1 MNSVHRGLSLYEFL
15 TEAELQHYFNNFKN
29 NLKVQNVGQIKFVA
43 DEDLQA
49 LGMSRPEIRRLK
61 KYFHKYCPQ
70 TYLSKFK
77 KILLTRREGQD
88 EGEVVV
94 PDETGERPSVRVPS
108 KHIIPADAIV
118 INKELGVGEF
128 GVVQQGVWTNEEGE
142 RIQVAIKCLSKDR
155 MQTQPMEFLK
165 EASIM
170 HNINSEHIVRLYGVV
185 LDTNALML
193 VTELAPLRS
202 LLECIKEP
210 SLRVSFPVVS
220 LCHFSIQ
227 ICDGM
232 SYLEEKRLI
241 HRDLAAR
248 NILVFSKNKIKISDF
263 GLSRALGVGK
273 DYYQTNFNVNLKL
286 PIAWCAPECINYLRF
301 TSASDVWA
309 FGVTLWEMFS
319 YGFQPWAALTGQQ
332 ILEAIDEPNF
342 QRLEQPE
349 ACPREYYNIMLK
361 CWQHDALKRPKFDD
375 LMNILP
381 ECKPEQVQV
390 VRENEDPPS
399 TPGGKRD
406 RLQYKVGDVITV
418 LDKRPVPDNP
428 AVWKGVLNSGKTGH
442 FSPANTVTYLGTNI
456 PSNKSN
462 FQRGDGKN
470 PYSSRRRL
478 RPEMISGPQGDFKHT
493 GHVGLDGAYF
503 GDVSFLGDK
512 VQDGRF
518 VQKKLD
524 KYHQLPKQIVTPY
537 KPSDD
542 HDQSTSL
549 TRASSDVS
557 DRAPLLK
564 KVGDKGKSGPAA
576 EHNWSDTASEDQ
588 QDSPGRSRQAD
599 HEYHEISDEEDE
611 PLPRAPFSGSS
622 FDLGPSLMDEVFKAL
637 GGSSTTTD
645 PISLDPPTSLP
656 PLTPTHPTQ
665 ALLEDNETHN
675 VKNEL
680 KEIASKITGKDSSK
694 KKQAT
699 VKPISAA
706 DQRTLDSAI
715 AMANELASK
724 SMSEL
729 DCNQESPPD
738 SEGMPDSPIT
748 PSSPTKHPGGSRFS
762 FKFSTKGS
770 PKHERRHFSAE
781 AASIPDIQS
790 SISEEA
796 REVYNSLVERP
807 GLDPDSLGCR
817 VEPDSPPPSDPE
829 PAEHNPLRMLR
840 AGVTV
845 RPKIR
850 GNKHNLGGGSGF
862 STIERSHGMRGGGLR
877 GEGHTTTTTPTSAD
891 LSTHQTLPKG
901 FKHSKVPPPVKP
913 KPSPLIIP
921 NSAHRTSSS
930 DADTGTS
937 PDGSNFDSSHDAI
950 NLLPLPPRDRTRPT
964 ASLTKPRHQRKHPLI
979 IPGGVTNSLLRG
991 GGHVSALTSGDKQDA
1006 PTGRLVI
1013 QHTHNPQ
1020 LESHS
1025 APDDVSTT
1033 LQTSE
1038 SLEGEEASGTLGSR
1052 LPPAKPPRLFTS
1064 PSSLNDSF
1072 ESQVASEMDALD
1084 DIQEEELSVSPPG
1097 PHPPAYPTS
1106 SAPEPHTPSPDPL
1119 LPSNG
1124 FRERLGGGGSGGSSL
1139 YQYGDHVSCEDLL
1152 DFAMDRPNSRR
1163 TQGPARGTQSDEV
1176 HIMQKVLKNEH
1187 VSPEE
1192 CVVALNEC
1200 EWDVHRALK
1209 LTRLQL
1215 LIPAHRVPLE
1225 AARSTLASFSW
1236 DVGKAASYIVATQG
1250 ISEDTAQV

>member
-1 MNSVHRGLSLYEFL
+1 MTSIQRGPGLYEFL
-15 TEAELQHYFNNFKN
+15 TEAELQQYFNNFKN
-29 NLKVQNVGQIKFVA
+29 DLKVQNVGQIKFVT

-49 LGMSRPEIRRLK
+49 MGMSKPEVRRLK

-77 KILLTRREGQD
+77 KILLARKDGQ
-88 EGEVVV
+88 ESPEVVV
-94 PDETGERPSVRVPS
+94 PDEVGERPSVRVPS

-142 RIQVAIKCLSKDR
+142 RIQVAIKCLSKER

-165 EASIM
+165 EAAIM
-170 HNINSEHIVRLYGVV
+170 HTIDSEHIVRLYGVV

-202 LLECIKEP
+202 LLECVKEP
-210 SLRVSFPVVS
+210 SLRVSFPVTS

-232 SYLEEKRLI
+232 SYLESKRLI

-349 ACPREYYNIMLK
+349 ACPKEYYSIMLK
-361 CWQHDALKRPKFDD
+361 CWQHDPIKRPKFVG
-375 LMNILP
+375 LMEVLP
-381 ECKPEQVQV
+381 DCKPEQVQIV
-390 VRENEDPPS
+390 QDCDDPPP

-406 RLQYKVGDVITV
+406 KLQYSVGDVITV
-418 LDKRPVPDNP
+418 LDKRPITDNP
-428 AVWKGVLNSGKTGH
+428 TVWKGVLNNGKTGL
-442 FSPANTVTYLGTNI
+442 FNPANTVTYLGTNI
-456 PSNKSN
+456 PSNKST

-478 RPEMISGPQGDFKHT
+478 RPDMISGPQGDCKHT

-518 VQKKLD
+518 VQKNLD
-524 KYHQLPKQIVTPY
+524 KYNQLPKQIVTPY

-576 EHNWSDTASEDQ
+576 DHNWSDTASEDQ
-588 QDSPGRSRQAD
+588 PDSPTHSRQTD
-599 HEYHEISDEEDE
+599 HEYHEISDEDE
-611 PLPRAPFSGSS
+611 PLPKIEQPFKSSS

-637 GGSSTTTD
+637 GGGSTSSG
-645 PISLDPPTSLP
+645 PSSLDTPASLP
-656 PLTPTHPTQ
+656 PLTPNQQSQ
-665 ALLEDNETHN
+665 ALLEENESHN
-675 VKNEL
+675 VKNEI
-680 KEIASKITGKDSSK
+680 KEMASKFSNKENSK

-699 VKPISAA
+699 VKPISAT

-724 SMSEL
+724 SMLEL
-729 DCNQESPPD
+729 DCNLESSAD
-738 SEGMPDSPIT
+738 SDGVLDSPIT
-748 PSSPTKHPGGSRFS
+748 PSSPSKHGGSRFS
-762 FKFSTKGS
+762 FKFASKGS
-770 PKHERRHFSAE
+770 PKPERRHFSVE

-796 REVYNSLVERP
+796 KEVYNSLVDRP
-807 GLDPDSLGCR
+807 GLC
-817 VEPDSPPPSDPE
+817 EPLPYRSEPEPPVCESE
-829 PAEHNPLRMLR
+829 PAEDSPLRMLR

-850 GNKHNLGGGSGF
+850 GNKHNFNSGF
-862 STIERSHGMRGGGLR
+862 STIERSHGMRAAVREGLS
-877 GEGHTTTTTPTSAD
+877 TATNNNFD
-891 LSTHQTLPKG
+891 LGTHQTLPKG
-901 FKHSKVPPPVKP
+901 FKHNKVPPPVKP
-913 KPSPLIIP
+913 KPMPLVIP
-921 NSAHRTSSS
+921 NSNYNTTGETVGETSSTPES
-930 DADTGTS
+930 GST
-937 PDGSNFDSSHDAI
+937 DGGSQDPGNP
-950 NLLPLPPRDRTRPT
+950 LPLPPRDRTRQ
-964 ASLTKPRHQRKHPLI
+964 AGSLTKPRHQRKHPLI
-979 IPGGVTNSLLRG
+979 IPGGVANSLLRG
-991 GGHVSALTSGDKQDA
+991 GGHALTGVSEKNE
-1006 PTGRLVI
+1006 TTSSRLVI
-1013 QHTHNPQ
+1013 RHTHNPM

-1025 APDDVSTT
+1025 AEPASTLSGSSSTDGFNNEDDS
-1033 LQTSE
+1033 S
-1038 SLEGEEASGTLGSR
+1038 SPGPR

-1064 PSSLNDSF
+1064 PSAMDDSF

-1084 DIQEEELSVSPPG
+1084 DIQEEDQGVSPVGRMPPPFPNPDSYNNTSD
-1097 PHPPAYPTS
+1097 PHLT
-1106 SAPEPHTPSPDPL
+1106 T
-1119 LPSNG
+1119 NG
-1124 FRERLGGGGSGGSSL
+1124 FGEGPGGGSGSL
-1139 YQYGDHVSCEDLL
+1139 YQSGDHVSCEDLL

-1209 LTRLQL
+1209 LVRLQL
-1215 LIPAHRVPLE
+1215 LLPSHRVPIE
-1225 AARSTLASFSW
+1225 SARHTLASFSW
-1236 DVGKAASYIVATQG
+1236 DVSKAASYLVATQG
-1250 ISEDTAQV
+1250 INEDTAQV

>member
-1 MNSVHRGLSLYEFL
+1 MTSIQRGPGLYEFL

-29 NLKVQNVGQIKFVA
+29 TLKVQNVGQIKFVA

-49 LGMSRPEIRRLK
+49 MGMSRPEIRRLK
-61 KYFHKYCPQ
+61 KYFHKYYPQ

-77 KILLTRREGQD
+77 KMLLARKDGLDSQ
-88 EGEVVV
+88 EVVV
-94 PDETGERPSVRVPS
+94 PDDAGERPSVRVPS

-142 RIQVAIKCLSKDR
+142 RIQVAIKCLSKER

-165 EASIM
+165 EAAIM
-170 HNINSEHIVRLYGVV
+170 HTIDSEHIVRLYGVV

-210 SLRVSFPVVS
+210 SLRVSFPVTS

-232 SYLEEKRLI
+232 SYLEGKRLI

-349 ACPREYYNIMLK
+349 ACPKEYYTIMLK
-361 CWQHDALKRPKFDD
+361 CWQHDPMKRPKFVD
-375 LMNILP
+375 LMGILP

-390 VRENEDPPS
+390 VRDCEDPPA

-406 RLQYKVGDVITV
+406 RLQYSVGDVITV
-418 LDKRPVPDNP
+418 LDKRPVADNL
-428 AVWKGVLNSGKTGH
+428 AVWKGVLNTGKTGL
-442 FSPANTVTYLGTNI
+442 FNPANTVTYLGTNI
-456 PSNKSN
+456 PSNKSS

-512 VQDGRF
+512 
-518 VQKKLD
+518 
-524 KYHQLPKQIVTPY
+524 YHQLPKQIVTPY

-564 KVGDKGKSGPAA
+564 KVGDKGNSGPAA

-588 QDSPGRSRQAD
+588 PDSPTQSHQAD
-599 HEYHEISDEEDE
+599 HEYHEISDEEE
-611 PLPRAPFSGSS
+611 PLPKPFRSSS

-637 GGSSTTTD
+637 GGSASSG
-645 PISLDPPTSLP
+645 PSSLEPPGSLS
-656 PLTPTHPTQ
+656 PLTPTQQSQ
-665 ALLEDNETHN
+665 ALLEDNESHN
-675 VKNEL
+675 VKNEIM
-680 KEIASKITGKDSSK
+680 EMASKFSNKDGSK
-694 KKQAT
+694 KKQAM

-724 SMSEL
+724 SMLEL
-729 DCNQESPPD
+729 DCNQESSAD
-738 SEGMPDSPIT
+738 SEGGPDSPIT
-748 PSSPTKHPGGSRFS
+748 PSSPTKHGGSRFS
-762 FKFSTKGS
+762 FKFSSKGS
-770 PKHERRHFSAE
+770 PKPERRHFSAE

-796 REVYNSLVERP
+796 KEVYNSLVERP
-807 GLDPDSLGCR
+807 GLDC
-817 VEPDSPPPSDPE
+817 EPLAYRSEPEPPINEPE

-850 GNKHNLGGGSGF
+850 GNKHNFSNSGF
-862 STIERSHGMRGGGLR
+862 STIERSHGMRAGVREGL
-877 GEGHTTTTTPTSAD
+877 TTTPSNTSD
-891 LSTHQTLPKG
+891 LATHQTLPKG
-901 FKHSKVPPPVKP
+901 FKHNKVPPPVKP
-913 KPSPLIIP
+913 KPSPLVIP
-921 NSAHRTSSS
+921 NSAHKATNESVGESSTTP
-930 DADTGTS
+930 DTIS
-937 PDGSNFDSSHDAI
+937 SDGSNQDAI
-950 NLLPLPPRDRTRPT
+950 NLLPLPPRDRTRAV

-991 GGHVSALTSGDKQDA
+991 GGHVPALVGVSDKTEHTS
-1006 PTGRLVI
+1006 GRLVI

-1025 APDDVSTT
+1025 TT
-1033 LQTSE
+1033 AATTAGGSPAVDGFISDESATS
-1038 SLEGEEASGTLGSR
+1038 SGPR

-1064 PSSLNDSF
+1064 PSALDDSF

-1084 DIQEEELSVSPPG
+1084 NIQEEEQSVSPVG
-1097 PHPPAYPTS
+1097 
-1106 SAPEPHTPSPDPL
+1106 L
-1119 LPSNG
+1119 LPPPFPNPESFTNSSDHQITTNG
-1124 FRERLGGGGSGGSSL
+1124 FGEGPGGGSGTL
-1139 YQYGDHVSCEDLL
+1139 YQSGDHVSCEDLL

-1209 LTRLQL
+1209 LIRLQL
-1215 LIPAHRVPLE
+1215 LLPAHRVPIE
-1225 AARSTLASFSW
+1225 AARHTLASFSW
-1236 DVGKAASYIVATQG
+1236 DVSKAASYFMATGG

>member
-1 MNSVHRGLSLYEFL
+1 MTSIQRGPGLYEFL

-29 NLKVQNVGQIKFVA
+29 TLKVQNVGQIKFVA

-77 KILLTRREGQD
+77 KILLARKEGM
-88 EGEVVV
+88 ESGEVVV
-94 PDETGERPSVRVPS
+94 GEEGGDRPGVRVPS

-142 RIQVAIKCLSKDR
+142 RIQVAIKCLSKER

-165 EASIM
+165 EAAIM
-170 HNINSEHIVRLYGVV
+170 HTIDSEHIVRLYGVV
-185 LDTNALML
+185 LDTSALML

-210 SLRVSFPVVS
+210 SLRVSFPVTS

-232 SYLEEKRLI
+232 SYLEGKRLI

-349 ACPREYYNIMLK
+349 ACPKEYYTVMLK
-361 CWQHDALKRPKFDD
+361 CWQHDPAKRPKFVD

-381 ECKPEQVQV
+381 DCKPEQVQV
-390 VRENEDPPS
+390 VRDNEDPPA

-406 RLQYKVGDVITV
+406 RLQYSLGDVITV
-418 LDKRPVPDNP
+418 LDKRPILDNL

-442 FSPANTVTYLGTNI
+442 FNPANTVTYLGTNI
-456 PSNKSN
+456 PSNKSS

-503 GDVSFLGDK
+503 GDVAFLGDK
-512 VQDGRF
+512 VQPGTF
-518 VQKKLD
+518 VQKKLY
-524 KYHQLPKQIVTPY
+524 KYHQLPQQIVAPY

-542 HDQSTSL
+542 HHDQSSSL

-576 EHNWSDTASEDQ
+576 EHNWSDTGSEEQ
-588 QDSPGRSRQAD
+588 PDSPSPESSQTPRQAD
-599 HEYHEISDEEDE
+599 HEYHEISDEENQEEEE
-611 PLPRAPFSGSS
+611 PTQKPFRSSS
-622 FDLGPSLMDEVFKAL
+622 FDLGPSLMDEVFRAL
-637 GGSSTTTD
+637 GGSASSG
-645 PISLDPPTSLP
+645 PSSLIDPPSSLP
-656 PLTPTHPTQ
+656 PLTPTQ
-665 ALLEDNETHN
+665 ALLEDNDTHN
-675 VKNEL
+675 TRNEI
-680 KEIASKITGKDSSK
+680 KEMASKFGSGKDSSK
-694 KKQAT
+694 KKQAM

-724 SMSEL
+724 SMLEL
-729 DCNQESPPD
+729 DANRESSAESEEPPD
-738 SEGMPDSPIT
+738 TPPLT
-748 PSSPTKHPGGSRFS
+748 PSSPTKHSASRFS
-762 FKFSTKGS
+762 FKFASRGS
-770 PKHERRHFSAE
+770 PKPERRHFSAE

-790 SISEEA
+790 SITEEA
-796 REVYNSLVERP
+796 KEVYNSLVERP
-807 GLDPDSLGCR
+807 GLES
-817 VEPDSPPPSDPE
+817 EPMGYRSGEQDQCSGPDPE

-850 GNKHNLGGGSGF
+850 GNKHNLATTGF
-862 STIERSHGMRGGGLR
+862 STIERSHGMRGSTGPKENG
-877 GEGHTTTTTPTSAD
+877 TTTGGQSVTSTD
-891 LSTHQTLPKG
+891 LSSHQTLPKG
-901 FKHSKVPPPVKP
+901 FKHNKVPPPVKP
-913 KPSPLIIP
+913 KPSPLVIP
-921 NSAHRTSSS
+921 NSAHRTVGDSGGESS
-930 DADTGTS
+930 GTS
-937 PDGSNFDSSHDAI
+937 ESAIGDSTSLDAI

-964 ASLTKPRHQRKHPLI
+964 GSLTKPRHQRKHPLI

-991 GGHVSALTSGDKQDA
+991 GGHSPALVSPGEPSS
-1006 PTGRLVI
+1006 GRLVI

-1025 APDDVSTT
+1025 ATMAGEGAGDGNNSDD
-1033 LQTSE
+1033 
-1038 SLEGEEASGTLGSR
+1038 GASPSPK

-1064 PSSLNDSF
+1064 PSALDDSF

-1084 DIQEEELSVSPPG
+1084 DIQEEELSVSPLG
-1097 PHPPAYPTS
+1097 PLPPPFPS
-1106 SAPEPHTPSPDPL
+1106 SESFPNSSDAHLTT
-1119 LPSNG
+1119 NG
-1124 FRERLGGGGSGGSSL
+1124 FREGAGGGSGSL
-1139 YQYGDHVSCEDLL
+1139 YQSGDHVSCEDLL

-1192 CVVALNEC
+1192 CVVALDEC

-1209 LTRLQL
+1209 LARLQL
-1215 LIPAHRVPLE
+1215 LLPAHRVPLE
-1225 AARSTLASFSW
+1225 TATSTLASFSW
-1236 DVGKAASYIVATQG
+1236 DVNKAASYLMATQG

>member
-1 MNSVHRGLSLYEFL
+1 MTSIQRGPGLYEFL

-29 NLKVQNVGQIKFVA
+29 ILKVQNVGQIKFVA

-49 LGMSRPEIRRLK
+49 MGMSRPEIRRLK
-61 KYFHKYCPQ
+61 KFFHKYCPQ

-77 KILLTRREGQD
+77 KILLTRKDGLD
-88 EGEVVV
+88 SPEVVV
-94 PDETGERPSVRVPS
+94 PDDVGERPSVRVPS

-142 RIQVAIKCLSKDR
+142 RIQVAIKCLSKER

-165 EASIM
+165 EAAIM
-170 HNINSEHIVRLYGVV
+170 HTIDSEHIVRLYGVV

-210 SLRVSFPVVS
+210 SLRVSFPVTS

-232 SYLEEKRLI
+232 SYLEAKRLI

-349 ACPREYYNIMLK
+349 ACPKEYYTIMLK
-361 CWQHDALKRPKFDD
+361 CWQHDPAKRPKFVD

-381 ECKPEQVQV
+381 DCKPEQVQV
-390 VRENEDPPS
+390 VRECEDPPA

-406 RLQYKVGDVITV
+406 RLQYSVGDVITV
-418 LDKRPVPDNP
+418 LDKRPMPDNP
-428 AVWKGVLNSGKTGH
+428 SVWKGVLNTGKTGH
-442 FSPANTVTYLGTNI
+442 FNPANTVTYLGTNI
-456 PSNKSN
+456 PSNKSS

-524 KYHQLPKQIVTPY
+524 KYHQLPKQIVAPY

-588 QDSPGRSRQAD
+588 PDSPTRSRQTD
-599 HEYHEISDEEDE
+599 HEYHEISDEEE
-611 PLPRAPFSGSS
+611 PLPKPFRSSS
-622 FDLGPSLMDEVFKAL
+622 FDLGPSLMDEVFRAL
-637 GGSSTTTD
+637 GGSASSG
-645 PISLDPPTSLP
+645 PSSLEPPGSLP
-656 PLTPTHPTQ
+656 PLSPTQQSQ
-665 ALLEDNETHN
+665 ALLEDNESHN
-675 VKNEL
+675 VKNEI
-680 KEIASKITGKDSSK
+680 KEMASKFSNKDSSK
-694 KKQAT
+694 KKQAM

-724 SMSEL
+724 SMLEL
-729 DCNQESPPD
+729 DCNHESSAD
-738 SEGMPDSPIT
+738 SEGAPDSPIT
-748 PSSPTKHPGGSRFS
+748 PSSPTKHGGSRFS
-762 FKFSTKGS
+762 FKFSSKGS
-770 PKHERRHFSAE
+770 PKPERRHFSAE

-796 REVYNSLVERP
+796 KEVYNSLVERP
-807 GLDPDSLGCR
+807 GLDC
-817 VEPDSPPPSDPE
+817 EPLAYRSDPEPPISEPE

-850 GNKHNLGGGSGF
+850 GNKHNFSSGF
-862 STIERSHGMRGGGLR
+862 STIERSHGMRAGTREGL
-877 GEGHTTTTTPTSAD
+877 TTTPNSNTAD
-891 LSTHQTLPKG
+891 LTTHQTLPKG

-913 KPSPLIIP
+913 KPSPLVIP
-921 NSAHRTSSS
+921 NSAFRATNESAGESSTTP
-930 DADTGTS
+930 DTIS
-937 PDGSNFDSSHDAI
+937 PDGSNQDAI
-950 NLLPLPPRDRTRPT
+950 NLLPLPPRDRTRAV

-991 GGHVSALTSGDKQDA
+991 GGHVPALGSLSDKVEHTSS
-1006 PTGRLVI
+1006 RLVI

-1025 APDDVSTT
+1025 TTASTT
-1033 LQTSE
+1033 PSGSPAADGFVSDESTTSP
-1038 SLEGEEASGTLGSR
+1038 GPR

-1064 PSSLNDSF
+1064 PSALDDSF

-1084 DIQEEELSVSPPG
+1084 DILEEEQSVSPVG
-1097 PHPPAYPTS
+1097 PLPPLFPNPESFTNS
-1106 SAPEPHTPSPDPL
+1106 SDHVTT
-1119 LPSNG
+1119 NG
-1124 FRERLGGGGSGGSSL
+1124 FGEGPGGGSGSL
-1139 YQYGDHVSCEDLL
+1139 YQSGDHVSCEDLL

-1209 LTRLQL
+1209 LIRLQL
-1215 LIPAHRVPLE
+1215 LLPAHRVPIE
-1225 AARSTLASFSW
+1225 AARHTLASFSW
-1236 DVGKAASYIVATQG
+1236 DVSKAASYLVATRG